1 MGLVF
6 ASRRTFVEPE
16 ELVGILRD
24 DEYRMVH
31 EDEVVAG
38 DLIVYRDESEEVSH
52 VGVVW
57 EVRSN
62 LRDATRSFV
71 VLSQWGQSGEYVHD
85 WTDVASQL
93 GEPKEFWTDRP

>member
-1 MGLVF
+1 
-6 ASRRTFVEPE
+6 
-16 ELVGILRD
+16 
-24 DEYRMVH
+24 MVH